1 MMASFGHGT
10 RRHPR
15 TRGRMG
21 SQWGS
26 PRASRFEVGGG
37 PDRATLGIIG
47 LVCAVAGF
55 FVLGIVLGPV
65 AIVCGWLAMG
75 RSWAGSRSVPA
86 VVADPRRAGLLRA
99 GAAGWGNGLFWP
111 RGIHG
116 GAPGTSAGGPGGA
129 GTGGGG
135 WSFGLGR
142 HTWGVPLCLSSSE
155 SRGSRFV
162 EGSVA
167 EH

>member
-15 TRGRMG
+15 TRGRTG
-21 SQWGS
+21 SRS
-26 PRASRFEVGGG
+26 G

-55 FVLGIVLGPV
+55 FVLGIVLGPA

-86 VVADPRRAGLLRA
+86 LVAVVLGAIDTLLAVIYLA
-99 GAAGWGNGLFWP
+99 GA
-111 RGIHG
+111 
-116 GAPGTSAGGPGGA
+116 
-129 GTGGGG
+129 TGGSGYG
-135 WSFGLGR
+135 MF
-142 HTWGVPLCLSSSE
+142 
-155 SRGSRFV
+155 
-162 EGSVA
+162 
-167 EH
+167 